1 MSAMVSTSSP
11 VASRRVDW
19 VRFAIVGLATVI
31 AAIAANVLVYA
42 IGSVVIGYDPLFVVL
57 ARVDATILFTVVPA
71 IVAVLLYA
79 GLLRFARDPARVFT
93 IIATVVLL
101 VSVIPDVTYIPS
113 VPGASPGQ
121 TAVLIVM
128 HIVAAVVIVTM
139 LTRFTPFFTHES
151 DY

>member
-1 MSAMVSTSSP
+1 
-11 VASRRVDW
+11 
-19 VRFAIVGLATVI
+19 
-31 AAIAANVLVYA
+31 VLVYA